1 MKRIISLVMA
11 LALVLT
17 AMVVPAVAE
26 NQDVRTVEF
35 WHTLTGVN
43 GAAVEAI
50 ADHFNATVG
59 AEKGIVVKVS
69 IRATTTPRSSRPSR
83 RRLTSR
89 TSRTSP

>member
-59 AEKGIVVKVS
+59 AEKGIVV
-69 IRATTTPRSSRPSR
+69 RATTTPRSSRPSR

>member
-59 AEKGIVVKVS
+59 AEKGDRKS
-69 IRATTTPRSSRPSR
+69 TRLNSSH
-83 RRLTSR
+83 R
-89 TSRTSP
+89 T

>member
-59 AEKGIVVKVS
+59 AEKGIVVKAVYQ
-69 IRATTTPRSSRPSR
+69 ATTTPRSSRPSR

>member
-35 WHTLTGVN
+35 
-43 GAAVEAI
+43 
-50 ADHFNATVG
+50 
-59 AEKGIVVKVS
+59 
-69 IRATTTPRSSRPSR
+69 
-83 RRLTSR
+83 
-89 TSRTSP
+89 